1 MATTENPDA
10 TKYANLSQSQKE
22 SAYFNMESNYDPAV
36 YETDRYGMMRILGM
50 LSIFYTIM
58 GVHWWANFSLG
69 IHATETSSVYNLL
82 IFASA
87 VLVISAMLFVGAQV
101 NTKKITHEYYAEKI
115 SEEKIK
121 QAEKQAR
128 ANAKAAQE
136 AKRLQ
141 G

>member
-1 MATTENPDA
+1 MATTGAPDA

-58 GVHWWANFSLG
+58 GLHWWANFSLG
-69 IHATETSSVYNLL
+69 IHASDTASVYCLL

-87 VLVISAMLFVGAQV
+87 VLVIAAMLYVGAQV
-101 NTKKITHEYYAEKI
+101 NVKKNTHEYYAEKI

-121 QAEKQAR
+121 QAEMQAR
-128 ANAKAAQE
+128 AAAKSAQE
-136 AKRLQ
+136 AKRVV